1 MQGETY
7 LRRVTLLP
15 GGAVNLLRAD
25 LAGTLDVSE
34 AVLAW
39 GKDEAGE
46 WLAAPPVGGT
56 VLDCNG
62 ARIGVGAILWQTRAA
77 GMLDFR
83 IARIGSSL
91 EATDAT
97 LHAPGSV
104 ALAADGASL
113 ANQVLM
119 RRLRAEGELR
129 FVGATVGGNIE
140 LCGADLRQPEGVAL
154 SCDGIRLTGGLYLP
168 PDQQRSCVQG
178 QIRLLSADIGGDC
191 VLIGAALAGPPGKQ
205 AVHAQNARI
214 GGSLLAY
221 PAEDGEPCTMLGG
234 LHAFGVRIGNVLS
247 LQWAVLMPHPE
258 APDAPVLDLTHA
270 SIGNRLHLPGLGAE
284 SRGVVDLSHASVTL
298 LDDQDGLAWGPASHG
313 EPSRDAAGHL
323 TGLKLVLD
331 GFTYQRIPDPERGDW
346 AGREAFLKRQ
356 FEGTRPAPR
365 DFKPQPWEQL
375 IKTLRIQGHAEQ
387 AERFA
392 RMKRD
397 FAIECRAEH
406 WLRRGWGRFVGV
418 FFGHY
423 YHPLR
428 ALGSAAGYALLGVLL
443 LAGANAAGQLT
454 KKRNDVDLT
463 AASLGVLAP
472 FPTYPAP
479 AGAPA
484 QSRPPAMLGAA
495 EACWDGVSF
504 GTAAEALGS
513 ALDMMLP
520 VVDLHQDQRCEVTEK
535 ASAHGFWAFLLLFY
549 SVFGWVVSSLAI
561 VTLSGVAKKD

>member
-1 MQGETY
+1 M
-7 LRRVTLLP
+7 
-15 GGAVNLLRAD
+15 RA
-25 LAGTLDVSE
+25 
-34 AVLAW
+34 
-39 GKDEAGE
+39 
-46 WLAAPPVGGT
+46 
-56 VLDCNG
+56 
-62 ARIGVGAILWQTRAA
+62 
-77 GMLDFR
+77 
-83 IARIGSSL
+83 
-91 EATDAT
+91 
-97 LHAPGSV
+97 
-104 ALAADGASL
+104 
-113 ANQVLM
+113 
-119 RRLRAEGELR
+119 RAE
-129 FVGATVGGNIE
+129 
-140 LCGADLRQPEGVAL
+140 P
-154 SCDGIRLTGGLYLP
+154 LT
-168 PDQQRSCVQG
+168 
-178 QIRLLSADIGGDC
+178 
-191 VLIGAALAGPPGKQ
+191 GPPGQ
-205 AVHAQNARI
+205 PAVDAHSARI

-221 PAEDGEPCTMLGG
+221 PADGEVCTIQGG
-234 LHAFGVRIGNVLS
+234 LHALGARIEGWLNLR
-247 LQWAVLMPHPE
+247 QAVLTPHPE
-258 APDAPVLDLTHA
+258 APNDPVLDLSHT

-356 FEGTRPAPR
+356 FEGTRPEPR

-428 ALGSAAGYALLGVLL
+428 ALGSAAGYALLGMLL
-443 LAGANAAGQLT
+443 LGVANYCGQLT

-472 FPTYPAP
+472 FPSYPPGA
-479 AGAPA
+479 APA
-484 QSRPPAMLGAA
+484 QSRPPAILGAA

-504 GTAAEALGS
+504 GTVAEALGS

-549 SVFGWVVSSLAI
+549 SVFGWVVSSLAVI
-561 VTLSGVAKKD
+561 TFSGVAKKD